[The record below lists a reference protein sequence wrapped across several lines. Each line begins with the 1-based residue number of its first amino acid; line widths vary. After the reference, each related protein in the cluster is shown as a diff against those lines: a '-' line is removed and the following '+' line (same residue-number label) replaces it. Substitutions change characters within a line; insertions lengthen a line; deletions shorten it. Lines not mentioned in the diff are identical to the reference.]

1 MIRQMKEILVAVDGS
16 KSASKALSMA
26 VLLAKS
32 SHAVLD
38 ILYVTAFDS
47 DTDSKN
53 PVSWLP
59 TSVTKPTG
67 PELHAVLKKAE
78 DQVGGAVPVHICHAT
93 GVPTTEILRFADE
106 HKVDAIVIGGRG
118 LGRVE
123 GFFLGSVS
131 QEIMQKAERTV
142 IVVK

>member
-1 MIRQMKEILVAVDGS
+1 MIEQMKEILVAVDGS

-38 ILYVTAFDS
+38 ILYVTTCDS
-47 DTDSKN
+47 DTDTKS
-53 PVSWLP
+53 PSWLP
-59 TSVTKPTG
+59 KSVTKPTG